1 MGDRL
6 GIPGVA
12 GLLHPVNGLAHLV
25 RRKAYLFAA
34 ATNDSMEGRSHCTVV
49 HYCSG
54 KGPNTMYCMAFV
66 VVMLLACVNNDD
78 EY

>member
-12 GLLHPVNGLAHLV
+12 GLLHPVNGLARLV
-25 RRKAYLFAA
+25 RRKAYFLLPQLTTAWKVVRTA
-34 ATNDSMEGRSHCTVV
+34 PYITVEEKARTRCIV
-49 HYCSG
+49 WYV
-54 KGPNTMYCMAFV
+54 ML
-66 VVMLLACVNNDD
+66 VMLLACVNNDD